1 MELNNIIFSFL
12 LPIFVFLIS
21 KYLLHVFNSKKI
33 NILNDDEFNKPQA
46 FHENSTFRLGGLI
59 IFLSLSVVFLYLF
72 LSNKYYFPE
81 YISFSILFFFLG
93 FFDDLKIDIKP
104 KLRLLIMITFLLFL
118 IIFHEFKIERI
129 SLEYLDHLM
138 KIDIFALFFVCLCFL
153 FIINGSNLIDG
164 FNGLLGLHSLIIFT
178 ILFLINLT
186 NENNNLAYIQFYLIL
201 LTLIFLK
208 FNFPKAQVF
217 FGDSGAYLTGALIAV
232 SVIKTS
238 IFNPS
243 ISPFFFCI
251 LLFYLFF
258 EVFFSF
264 FRKLFFVRLSPL
276 LPDAQ
281 HLHMLLYKYFL
292 KKGKTKLNS
301 NYNVSVYLNL
311 IYFLLI
317 IPGIILMDKGLFC
330 RYYFFFLLI
339 VYLIFYK
346 ILYSIMK
353 KNNIV

>member
-1 MELNNIIFSFL
+1 MFFNDLIFILILVVYSYFQNRFLINIIN
-12 LPIFVFLIS
+12 
-21 KYLLHVFNSKKI
+21 KR
-33 NILNDDEFNKPQA
+33 NITALSDNNFNKPQA
-46 FHENSTFRLGGLI
+46 FHEKSTSRLGGITFFSSLI
-59 IFLSLSVVFLYLF
+59 LVFLYMF
-72 LSNKYYFPE
+72 FSKNIFYPE
-81 YISFSILFFFLG
+81 YISFCSLFFLLG
-93 FFDDLKIDIKP
+93 LMDDFKINLLP
-104 KLRLLIMITFLLFL
+104 KFRLLIMGGFL
-118 IIFHEFKIERI
+118 IILVTSNGLYIELTGIAFLNRLLEIDVFALIFI
-129 SLEYLDHLM
+129 SLC
-138 KIDIFALFFVCLCFL
+138 IL

-251 LLFYLFF
+251 ILFYLFF

-264 FRKLFFVRLSPL
+264 FRKLFYVRQSPL
-276 LPDAQ
+276 LPDSQ
-281 HLHMLLYKYFL
+281 HLHMKFYKFLLRKSNKKLKSNYLTSIYINLLYL
-292 KKGKTKLNS
+292 
-301 NYNVSVYLNL
+301 V
-311 IYFLLI
+311 LLI
-317 IPGIILMDKGLFC
+317 PAVINMKDGIFC
-330 RYYFFFLLI
+330 RYYFFSLLI
-339 VYLIFYK
+339 IYIYFYK
-346 ILYSIMK
+346 MLYK
-353 KNNIV
+353 KVK